1 MKDSAR
7 KKPLPIGNEDF
18 KEIIEKGY
26 YYVDKTLF
34 IKELLDNGSKVSLF
48 TRPRR
53 FGKTLALSML
63 RYFFEYSETHENR
76 DLFKGLQIEAAG
88 SVYAGHMC
96 SYPVIS
102 LSLKSAKQATFEMAY
117 ASILDELAVEFERHS
132 HILFSSRLNDHEKEL
147 YNQFLRKQVPPAECY
162 KALKFLSGC
171 LQKVYERQVIVLL
184 DEYDVPLENAR
195 FRGFYDSMSDFIR
208 SLFESGLKTNPSL
221 EFAVITGC
229 LRISRESIFTG
240 LNNLDVN
247 SVLSSNYAE
256 YFGFTQAEVDAMLQ
270 TYGIEKKEKEIR
282 RWYDGYLFGN
292 TDVYNPWSVVNYVK
306 AAYHDE
312 NALPRPY
319 WANTSSNS
327 IVRELV
333 EHADANI
340 RQELER
346 LLEGGFLETPVHED
360 VTYEEIHASQ
370 DNLWN
375 FLFFTGYLKKM
386 KERMQMDSIYIS
398 LAIPNAEVRH
408 IYRSTIMEWFNRRVR
423 QENFS
428 PLYEALLDQ
437 DTGTVEKVL
446 SEYLMETISFFD
458 YKEDYYHGFV
468 TGMLTK
474 MPGYLVQSNR
484 ENGLGRSD
492 ILLRSAPYEGRAII
506 IEIKVAQTYAEMEKA
521 ALTALTQIKEKK
533 YGETL
538 KLEGYHMFLNY
549 GIAFYKKMCRVKT
562 E

>member
-1 MKDSAR
+1 M
-7 KKPLPIGNEDF
+7 
-18 KEIIEKGY
+18 
-26 YYVDKTLF
+26 
-34 IKELLDNGSKVSLF
+34 
-48 TRPRR
+48 
-53 FGKTLALSML
+53 
-63 RYFFEYSETHENR
+63 
-76 DLFKGLQIEAAG
+76 
-88 SVYAGHMC
+88 
-96 SYPVIS
+96 
-102 LSLKSAKQATFEMAY
+102 
-117 ASILDELAVEFERHS
+117 
-132 HILFSSRLNDHEKEL
+132 
-147 YNQFLRKQVPPAECY
+147 
-162 KALKFLSGC
+162 
-171 LQKVYERQVIVLL
+171 
-184 DEYDVPLENAR
+184 PLENAR

-229 LRISRESIFTG
+229 LRINSESVFTG

-256 YFGFTQAEVDAMLQ
+256 YFGFTQSEVDAMLQ
-270 TYGIEKKEKEIR
+270 TYGIENREKEIR

-306 AAYHDE
+306 AAYHDR

-333 EHADANI
+333 EHADVNI

-346 LLEGGFLETPVHED
+346 LLEGGYVETLVHED
-360 VTYEEIHASQ
+360 VTYEEIHESQ

-375 FLFFTGYLKKM
+375 FLFFTGYLKKV

-398 LAIPNAEVRH
+398 LAIPNAEVRY

-428 PLYEALLDQ
+428 PLYEALLNQ
-437 DTGTVEKVL
+437 DTETVEKVL

-474 MPGYLVQSNR
+474 MPGYIVQSNR
-484 ENGLGRSD
+484 ENGLGRSN
-492 ILLRSAPYEGRAII
+492 IVLRSAPYEGRAII

-521 ALTALTQIKEKK
+521 ALSALTQIKEKK
-533 YGETL
+533 YDETL
-538 KLEGYHMFLNY
+538 KLEGYHTFLNY